1 MTELKGK
8 YLIRLGEAVVLHT
21 NIRVEKYPPEEL
33 GKYIQRIYNYLQ
45 EEQERDMRDSF
56 NGKGE

>member
-1 MTELKGK
+1 MTELQGK

-33 GKYIQRIYNYLQ
+33 GKYIQRIYSYLLS
-45 EEQERDMRDSF
+45 EQERDLRDRA